1 MRPPRSSCTGTG
13 GDGISVDA
21 DGRRRDDGPVKEL
34 DDLRSPDRDVRLAAA
49 AALDDLPQ
57 TPEIEQAL
65 LTAARDLDAKVRRAA
80 MHSLT
85 CAHCKP
91 DGCVAPRHLDVV
103 IDALL
108 HDPSVRNR
116 RWAAGVTMFIQ
127 LGAPE
132 GLTDA
137 FRTVLATSDDRVLR
151 ERAAAYLAGVEH
163 PRHAQPHR
171 DWLPAWQARVA
182 VLLSA

>member
-1 MRPPRSSCTGTG
+1 M
-13 GDGISVDA
+13 
-21 DGRRRDDGPVKEL
+21 KEL

-65 LTAARDLDAKVRRAA
+65 LSATRDVDAKVRRAA

-91 DGCVAPRHLDVV
+91 DGCVAPQHADVV

-116 RWAAGVTMFIQ
+116 RWAAGMTMFAQ
-127 LGAPE
+127 LGTSDR
-132 GLTDA
+132 LTDA
-137 FRTVLATSDDRVLR
+137 FRTVLATADDRVLR
-151 ERAAAYLAGVEH
+151 ERAASYLAGVEH
-163 PRHAQPHR
+163 PRGAQAHG
-171 DWLPAWQARVA
+171 DWLPAWKARVA
-182 VLLSA
+182 ELLTA

>member
-1 MRPPRSSCTGTG
+1 M
-13 GDGISVDA
+13 
-21 DGRRRDDGPVKEL
+21 KEL

-65 LTAARDLDAKVRRAA
+65 LTATRDVDARVRRAA

-91 DGCVAPRHLDVV
+91 DGCVAPRHADVV

-108 HDPSVRNR
+108 HDPSIRNR
-116 RWAAGVTMFIQ
+116 RWAAGLTMFGQ
-127 LGAPE
+127 LGASDRLA
-132 GLTDA
+132 GA
-137 FRTVLATSDDRVLR
+137 FRTLLATSDDRVLR
-151 ERAAAYLAGVEH
+151 ERAASYLAGVEH
-163 PRHAQPHR
+163 PRGAQAHR
-171 DWLPAWQARVA
+171 DWLPAWRAKVA
-182 VLLSA
+182 ALLAA